1 MIDNATLISFAGFLD
16 ENMPPVLESGAP
28 EGVKWV
34 YSGRVKDSD
43 LEFWWDLLIGM
54 AYDDETKQGDEIY
67 GLKVKLTPSS
77 MNCFLY
83 HPKQSRPRQS
93 ISVPVLWPPSPE
105 EFQDGLVRFLEALDG
120 VISIF
125 EHSAFKTKLKDT
137 IKTAPLSFVF
147 GSFKKSE
154 EEPVLAPEAPG
165 PQKPDLSAAIASK
178 DENAIL
184 AAARG
189 KYRVKADQIIGIY
202 NVAKELRSNKLM
214 NLVKSLQAESR
225 RVDRFVNTL
234 LDDQK
239 IPGGKEA
246 KLTPKDACPEE
257 LAMGIKVELEHSKND
272 RQLAQ
277 EIALDH
283 LAEDPKYYSK
293 GKSKGMFPELGE
305 K

>member
-16 ENMPPVLESGAP
+16 ENMPPVLNSGVP
-28 EGVKWV
+28 EGVEWV
-34 YSGRVKDSD
+34 YSGRKDSD
-43 LEFWWDLLIGM
+43 LEFWWDLPIGM
-54 AYDDETKQGDEIY
+54 AYDDETKQDELVY
-67 GLKVKLTPSS
+67 GMKVKLTPST
-77 MNCFLY
+77 MNCFMY

-93 ISVPVLWPPSPE
+93 ISVPVLWPSGPE
-105 EFQDGLVRFLEALDG
+105 EFQEGLVKFLEALDG

-125 EHSAFKTKLKDT
+125 ENSAFKTKLKDT
-137 IKTAPLSFVF
+137 IKSVPLSSVF
-147 GSFKKSE
+147 GAFKNRE
-154 EEPVLAPEAPG
+154 QEPAAEPETPG
-165 PQKPDLSAAIASK
+165 PKKPDLAAAIASK
-178 DENAIL
+178 DEDAIL

-189 KYRVKADQIIGIY
+189 KYRVKADQIIDIY

-225 RVDRFVNTL
+225 RVDRFVNAL

-239 IPGGKEA
+239 IPGGKGA
-246 KLTPKDACPEE
+246 KLTPKDVCPEE
-257 LAMGIKVELEHSKND
+257 LAMGIKVELEHSNND